1 MYGITFN
8 VDFEAEILEIDFGQF
23 AFFHRGE
30 TKISQTMDIT
40 QQIHLL
46 KRMETKFPMFGWSR
60 SDKLW
65 NRVDE
70 ENHFKYYDL
79 KLKKT
84 VFLWD
89 DLNIRDFAN
98 KIKSFM
104 TGFKGLCIEKSHNTI
119 KYVFDD
125 LN

>member
-1 MYGITFN
+1 MN
-8 VDFEAEILEIDFGQF
+8 LLKILESKFGVF
-23 AFFHRGE
+23 R
-30 TKISQTMDIT
+30 
-40 QQIHLL
+40 
-46 KRMETKFPMFGWSR
+46 WCR

-65 NRVDE
+65 DRIDNN
-70 ENHFKYYDL
+70 NHYIYRSL